1 MAKRY
6 ANLSVER
13 IRDLKKW
20 CDAAD
25 LVAADYYT
33 LELML
38 ALYDHAPAL
47 LDAAE
52 EWFELRQE
60 VEELRRQIESL
71 RQSAPT
77 EPGR

>member
-13 IRDLKKW
+13 VRDLKKW
-20 CDAAD
+20 RDATEE
-25 LVAADYYT
+25 VAADYYA

-38 ALYDHAPAL
+38 ALYDHAPAI

-52 EWFELRQE
+52 EWFELREE
-60 VEELRRQIESL
+60 VEELRRQIATMRESAT
-71 RQSAPT
+71 S
-77 EPGR
+77 EPRP